1 MPLATFEEKNV
12 SEAMRFRLRL
22 ILNLFACTVL
32 FSGGAA
38 AQALKVTGNP
48 ETFVAEVQSIL
59 KSSTNPNAGRL
70 GTDLE
75 SVWNGSQLGEEQR
88 QQLLQIGKYLS
99 SKNYRAPYF
108 YPLAEAVTQALLQ
121 QNARDELATFL
132 TTTQQFLPT
141 TDGKTAQRYLEFARQ
156 FISNRLLYYS
166 PTHQWFAPGG
176 TYVFRFA
183 KDPTILNAPPA
194 PVIDSTKLAKAEPV
208 EPAEAEATDDGWGN
222 STWNDGWG
230 EPVAQPFEEWKNEPE
245 PVKLGAGV
253 ILELKGVNLFLATAH
268 DSVSFPNLTATVGFK
283 EGLLY
288 GSDTKFEWE
297 VADLAKAT
305 ANLKIVKILLKSPRV
320 LAEDATL
327 TYADRLEKPV
337 QGVFRFESKKR
348 APNAPLTQPQFL
360 SADNDAVLK
369 NLGPGVAYQ
378 GGFALI
384 GRRLF
389 STAANGEQA
398 TITYSKADKPIFR
411 LRSPR
416 FELGDSVITSPQT
429 RFVGYLAT
437 GDSITHPAV
446 RLWFD
451 PRMAFVRT
459 NRLEKGGFRTTPYT
473 DTYHALDIQA
483 DAMRWNA
490 GTGTVDFYTIAG
502 QTEVPVRLESFD
514 YYEAV
519 GYSALAGGLGFHPLN
534 LLNAYL
540 RDQGRTKTLVTDF
553 AAAYPRLT
561 KSIREGITVLWQRG
575 LVNYDPDT
583 DEVKLTTKGKHYL
596 GAAQNRK
603 DFDNLVILS
612 TYASSARDSTAN
624 VRINLADN
632 QMLIRGARR
641 FSVSDS
647 LKIFVTPRDGDV
659 RMGKNRD
666 FVFNGEM
673 KVDNYRFKGQN
684 VAFNYDK
691 FFVSLDKIDSVTF
704 VPQQAKGKQN
714 VPEVGGDLKY
724 SQGGT
729 LYLGKAGNKSGKT
742 ANPPRLVIPGGSN
755 VYFDQVERLG
765 GVYNRNVYFKI
776 PKIDQDSLTSR
787 DIAYVGTFHSDGM
800 FPPIQTKLV
809 TMPDNSLGFE
819 HKTPAGGYPLFG
831 GSAKFTGTL
840 RMDGQGLHAE
850 GEFVHLTTGLTS
862 KALLFTPDSVVA
874 EGTAGQIR
882 AGTVGK
888 ASFPAV
894 VLKDYAMKWRPKQD
908 SLTIST
914 TGRTFDFYG
923 GSTQLEGTLVVRS
936 TGLYGQG
943 TLKRKDAE
951 IVSDA
956 LNFSKDQFGAE
967 RASIKIGTG
976 EKPFLLGTAMDV
988 AFNVAAGNARI
999 QTPKSAGLADSS
1011 SLTLPYANYKT
1022 SINQADWNVA
1032 AKTITMKGDVN
1043 TSTFTSL
1050 APDQEGLRFRGSEA
1064 VYDIPK
1070 MTLNVKGVPYLTSAD
1085 AKIIPDKGL
1094 VSIKQDGELLPFTK
1108 ARIIADTLNEYHRLA
1123 DANVRVLSKS
1133 RFEGQAV
1140 YRFARAAGDTVSI
1153 KMEAFEFTES
1163 GTATATAST
1172 SNRRTKNTDATVPA
1186 KSVST
1191 LARATIDES
1200 QKFLLSPRMRYR
1212 GDVTMKSGEPNLL
1225 FNGFVQPVLK
1235 SRKEEAAWIAFQST
1249 GAESVNIVVDS
1260 KLQGEGQPLFVGLHH
1275 RANAAGLYTSFL
1287 TPKETPSDGDIFV
1300 ANGKLI
1306 DVPKT
1311 SRFDVLTDAKAAG
1324 EVLEGS
1330 RYSLDDARNVITYDG
1345 PLRFFQPAEYVQAA
1359 GVARIVPDSAK
1370 YQFSTLL
1377 VLNFPIPAPALA
1389 AMGDKIVK
1397 TNIDEK
1403 PDPAIEA
1410 DEAVVERLTTNLAN
1424 VIGQQAGAAYRD
1436 KAAGGYLPLGQ
1447 AGGNLATALVTFTN
1461 VNWRYSEEHSAF
1473 YSAGKL
1479 GVASLGPTDVNAEL
1493 TGMIEIRKTPT
1504 GDELSA
1510 YLEASPDVWY
1520 YVGFAG
1526 NQLGVVSSDN
1536 EFNSQLTGKGGKT
1549 KDGYAVIPVGED
1561 EKVQFTERFATV
1573 YKTKGKTKPLIAK
1586 PTPGTPAPK
1595 QPATAETELKPKKAE
1610 EKKTGF

>member
-1 MPLATFEEKNV
+1 
-12 SEAMRFRLRL
+12 MRFRQLL
-22 ILNLFACTVL
+22 ILNLFLCAAL
-32 FSGGAA
+32 PSGQAF

-48 ETFVAEVQSIL
+48 ESFVAEVQSIL
-59 KSSTNPNAGRL
+59 KGSTNPNVARL
-70 GTDLE
+70 GADLE
-75 SVWNGSQLGEEQR
+75 SVWTSGQLGDAQK
-88 QQLLQIGKYLS
+88 QQLLAIGKYLS

-108 YPLAEAVTQALLQ
+108 YPLAESVTQALLQ
-121 QNARDELATFL
+121 QNARAELADFL

-141 TDGKTAQRYLEFARQ
+141 TDAKTAQRYLEFARQ
-156 FISNRLLYYS
+156 FISNRLLYQS

-176 TYVFRFA
+176 TYSFRLA
-183 KDPTILNAPPA
+183 TEPTVLNAPRTPA
-194 PVIDSTKLAKAEPV
+194 ADTTQVAAP
-208 EPAEAEATDDGWGN
+208 EPAEAEPTDDGWGN
-222 STWNDGWG
+222 TTWNDGWD
-230 EPVAQPFEEWKNEPE
+230 EPVAQPLEEWKNEPE
-245 PVKLGAGV
+245 PIKVAPGIL
-253 ILELKGVNLFLATAH
+253 LELKGVNLFLATAH
-268 DSVSFPNLTATVGFK
+268 DSVSFQNLNATVSFR
-283 EGLLY
+283 EGILY
-288 GSDTKFEWE
+288 GTNSHFDWE
-297 VADLAKAT
+297 VADLAKARADLNT
-305 ANLKIVKILLKSPRV
+305 LQILLKSPRIRSD
-320 LAEDATL
+320 DATL

-337 QGVFRFESKKR
+337 QGIFRFESKKR
-348 APNAPLTQPQFL
+348 AVNAPVTQPQFI

-369 NLGPGVAYQ
+369 NLGPGLTYR

-384 GRRLF
+384 GRKIF
-389 STAANGEQA
+389 STAANGKQA
-398 TITYSKADKPIFR
+398 TLTYQKSDKPVFR

-416 FELGDSVITSPQT
+416 FELGDSVITSPQA
-429 RFVGYLAT
+429 RFVGYLST

-451 PRMAFVRT
+451 PRQAFVRT
-459 NRLEKGGFRTTPYT
+459 NKLEKGGFRTTPYT
-473 DTYHALDIQA
+473 DSFHALDIQA
-483 DAMRWNA
+483 DGMRWNGNA
-490 GTGTVDFYTIAG
+490 GTVDFYTVSG
-502 QTEVPVRLESFD
+502 QNEVPVRLESFD
-514 YYEAV
+514 YYEGV
-519 GYSALAGGLGFHPLN
+519 SYSALAGGLGFHPLN

-540 RDQGRTKTLVTDF
+540 RDKGRTKTLVTNF
-553 AAAYPRLT
+553 AAAYPKLT
-561 KSIREGITVLWQRG
+561 QSIREGVTVLWQRG
-575 LVNYDPDT
+575 LVDYDPDT
-583 DEVKLTTKGKHYL
+583 DEVRLTTKGKHYV
-596 GAAQNRK
+596 GAAQNKK

-612 TYASSARDSTAN
+612 RYASSAKDSTAN

-632 QMLIRGARR
+632 QMLIRGAQR

-647 LKIFVTPRDGDV
+647 LKIFITPRDGEV
-659 RMGKNRD
+659 RLGKNRD

-673 KVDNYRFKGQN
+673 KVDNYRFRGQN

-724 SQGGT
+724 AQGGT
-729 LYLGKAGNKSGKT
+729 LYLGKAGNKSGKKP
-742 ANPPRLVIPGGSN
+742 NPPRLVIPGGSN

-787 DIAYVGTFHSDGM
+787 DIAYVGTFYSDGI
-800 FPPIQTKLV
+800 FPPIQTKLI

-819 HKTPAGGYPLFG
+819 HKAPAEGYKLFG
-831 GSAKFTGTL
+831 GNSALKFTGTL
-840 RMDGQGLHAE
+840 RMDSQGLRAE
-850 GEFVHLTTGLTS
+850 GELVHLTTGLVS
-862 KALLFTPDSVVA
+862 KAIILTPDSVVA
-874 EGTAGQIR
+874 EGSSGQIR

-908 SLTIST
+908 SLTILT
-914 TGRTFDFYG
+914 TGRTFDLYG

-956 LNFSKDQFGAE
+956 LNFAKDQFGAE

-999 QTPKSAGLADSS
+999 QTPKTAGLADSS
-1011 SLTLPYANYKT
+1011 SLTLPYAAYQT

-1043 TSTFTSL
+1043 TSTFTAL
-1050 APDQEGLRFRGSEA
+1050 APDQEGLSFRGSEA

-1108 ARIIADTLNEYHRLA
+1108 ARIITDTLNEYHRLA
-1123 DANVRVLSKS
+1123 DASVRVLSKS
-1133 RFEGQAV
+1133 RFEGNAV

-1153 KMEAFEFTES
+1153 KMDAFEFVET
-1163 GTATATAST
+1163 GTPTATAST
-1172 SNRRTKNTDATVPA
+1172 KRGKNADASVPA
-1186 KSVST
+1186 RSVST
-1191 LARATIDES
+1191 VARATLDES

-1212 GDVTMKSGEPNLL
+1212 GDVTMKASEPNLV

-1249 GAESVNIVVDS
+1249 GAESVNITVDA

-1287 TPKETPSDGDIFV
+1287 TPKETTTDGDIFV
-1300 ANGKLI
+1300 ATGKLI

-1324 EVLEGS
+1324 EVLEGT

-1377 VLNFPIPAPALA
+1377 VLNFPVPAPALA

-1403 PDPAIEA
+1403 PDAAVEP
-1410 DEAVVERLTTNLAN
+1410 DEAIIERLVTNLAN
-1424 VIGQQAGAAYRD
+1424 VIGEKAGTAYRD

-1447 AGGNLATALVTFTN
+1447 AGGNLATALVAFSN

-1473 YSAGKL
+1473 YSVGKL
-1479 GVASLGPTDVNAEL
+1479 GVASIGPTDVNAEM

-1536 EFNSQLTGKGGKT
+1536 EFNSQVTGKGAKT
-1549 KDGYAVIPVGED
+1549 KEGYAVIPVGED
-1561 EKVQFTERFATV
+1561 EKVQFTERFATI
-1573 YKTKGKTKPLIAK
+1573 YKVRGKTKPLVAK
-1586 PTPGTPAPK
+1586 PTPGVPTAK
-1595 QPATAETELKPKKAE
+1595 QPVTAETELKPKKAE